1 MIYIFL
7 IIFSF
12 PILLKLARH
21 LYHKHLIN
29 CKNEENS
36 GYADF
41 LNNGIIDGGGLDKIY
56 NLQTIYKS
64 GDCNSQKIIA
74 TLIGLNIHTNTKESS
89 LTTLGNIV
97 GSTVEAVGTGL
108 SGSVKW
114 R

>member
-1 MIYIFL
+1 MIYVFL
-7 IIFSF
+7 IIYGG
-12 PILLKLARH
+12 PIILGLARL

-36 GYADF
+36 RYADF
-41 LNNGIIDGGGLDKIY
+41 LNSGIIEGGDLDKIY
-56 NLQTIYKS
+56 NLQTIHEL
-64 GDCNSQKIIA
+64 GDRNSQRITA